1 MSTAIERIKK
11 EAETLTS
18 DELLKLIDELVH
30 RLLKGKGKSSKKAD
44 LNRLYGL
51 GKGLWQGMDAQDYVN
66 QLRQD
71 RF

>member
-1 MSTAIERIKK
+1 MPTTIERIKK
-11 EAETLTS
+11 EAEMLTS
-18 DELLKLIDELVH
+18 DELLKLIDELIH
-30 RLLKGKGKSSKKAD
+30 RLLKGRGKSSQKSN

-51 GKGLWQGMDAQDYVN
+51 GKGLWKGIDAQDYVN